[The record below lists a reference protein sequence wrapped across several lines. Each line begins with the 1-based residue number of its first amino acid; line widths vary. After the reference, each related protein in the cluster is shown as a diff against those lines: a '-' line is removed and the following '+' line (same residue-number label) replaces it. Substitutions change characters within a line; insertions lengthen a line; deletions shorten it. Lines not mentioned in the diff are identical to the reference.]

1 MNKHTCL
8 KLFSQEIKGDGIYM
22 SIKEEKGRGRKRIDK
37 GKKKK
42 VKEALVVVIIG
53 SVVESRN

>member
-1 MNKHTCL
+1 M
-8 KLFSQEIKGDGIYM
+8 GM
-22 SIKEEKGRGRKRIDK
+22 KEEKGRGRKRIDK

-42 VKEALVVVIIG
+42 VKEEALVVVIIG

>member
-1 MNKHTCL
+1 
-8 KLFSQEIKGDGIYM
+8 M